1 MDNGQIPG
9 QADQQRP
16 VALNFTTAGYI
27 KLVELANYYGI
38 PLENVDDVLLQG
50 LKVLELI
57 KDSGSDNF
65 AVMSNGQS
73 RTINIREI

>member
-1 MDNGQIPG
+1 MDNGQQPE
-9 QADQQRP
+9 QTRP

-27 KLVELANYYGI
+27 KLVELANFYGV

-57 KDSGSDNF
+57 KDSGGDTF
-65 AVMSNGQS
+65 TITSNGQS
-73 RTINIREI
+73 QTVNIREL